1 MAKMLI
7 FLGLVIFF
15 LALRVPIYISLAT
28 SAMALGVITMGNSF
42 APFLIQKMF
51 TGVNNFTLLAIPLFM
66 LTGELMNGGGLSE
79 RLIDFANC
87 LVGWIT
93 GGLGFVCI
101 VTCCF
106 LAAILGSASACAA
119 MVAAVLVPT
128 MVNRGY
134 DKEFAGAV
142 VAGSGCVG
150 PIIPPSSSAIIYAV
164 AAEQSVNKLF
174 VGGYVPGLMIAVGFM
189 VYTFYVAKKRKYP
202 AEPKPTVKSF
212 GVAFRRAL
220 VPMMLPI
227 IIMGGIL
234 GGFFTASEAAAI
246 AVIYCFVVA
255 CFVYKTI
262 KLKDVPAI
270 LLKSAQGACIV
281 LAVMTTANFL
291 GYVLTLTRIPQLA
304 AQAIS
309 ALTSSRIVF
318 LLMVNVILI
327 FAGMFLD
334 AASAIVIL
342 TPVFLPACQAFGVD
356 LIFFGVMLT
365 VNLMIGVLTPPVG
378 LNLYVVSSIA
388 KIDILKLA
396 KASIPFMI
404 ILVVVTLLMVL
415 FPGIATFLPNVLA

>member
-1 MAKMLI
+1 MAEDSKTIILPDNQNSGWG
-7 FLGLVIFF
+7 GLPV
-15 LALRVPIYISLAT
+15 S
-28 SAMALGVITMGNSF
+28 
-42 APFLIQKMF
+42 
-51 TGVNNFTLLAIPLFM
+51 IPL
-66 LTGELMNGGGLSE
+66 T
-79 RLIDFANC
+79 
-87 LVGWIT
+87 
-93 GGLGFVCI
+93 GLGF
-101 VTCCF
+101 
-106 LAAILGSASACAA
+106 G
-119 MVAAVLVPT
+119 
-128 MVNRGY
+128 NNYGY
-134 DKEFAGAV
+134 GGYGNGFFG
-142 VAGSGCVG
+142 GSG
-150 PIIPPSSSAIIYAV
+150 
-164 AAEQSVNKLF
+164 F
-174 VGGYVPGLMIAVGFM
+174 FPGIL
-189 VYTFYVAKKRKYP
+189 
-202 AEPKPTVKSF
+202 
-212 GVAFRRAL
+212 
-220 VPMMLPI
+220 
-227 IIMGGIL
+227 GGIL

-309 ALTSSRIVF
+309 
-318 LLMVNVILI
+318 
-327 FAGMFLD
+327 AGMFLD